1 MSVARGNYY
10 RMALYQ
16 GTKAD
21 RDARN
26 FYYRSYSAMKDL
38 AHGLRDQVSVSENY
52 VKNSHSAMTG
62 LMAENLAQ
70 ISAELNRL
78 KADFTTE
85 RAQALLALL
94 DKAQSDYLVQSNTES
109 VSLRKSELYLGKI
122 LYTRELVT
130 RYQMVSFLEARLNFQ
145 A

>member
-1 MSVARGNYY
+1 
-10 RMALYQ
+10 
-16 GTKAD
+16 
-21 RDARN
+21 
-26 FYYRSYSAMKDL
+26 
-38 AHGLRDQVSVSENY
+38 
-52 VKNSHSAMTG
+52 MTG